1 MNIAIVGY
9 GKMGRMIESL
19 ASGRGHTIAAA
30 VDPFAESDKT
40 GFGSILVKNIADLD
54 GIELNIDCAIEFT
67 RPDTAAANILA
78 LAERRIPVV
87 VGTTGWYETLA
98 ELSAAVNN
106 AGSSLLWASNFS
118 LGVNLFYRI
127 CWYAAELMD
136 SFPEYDP
143 GGFES
148 HHNKKIDSPSGTA
161 KTLVEGILKRMKRK
175 TKPVWNMLDRPP
187 GSEEL
192 HFASLRLGAV
202 PGEHSLIFDSS
213 ADSIEIRH
221 SARNREGLASGALI
235 SAEWLAG
242 SGVRRNG
249 VFTFDDVLE
258 EHFNA
263 RNEGGVY
270 GLH

>member
-1 MNIAIVGY
+1 MNIAVVGY
-9 GKMGRMIESL
+9 GKMGRMIETL
-19 ASGRGHTIAAA
+19 ASARGHTLAAA

-40 GFGSILVKNIADLD
+40 GSGALLVKNIADLD
-54 GIELNIDCAIEFT
+54 GSGLNIDCALEFT
-67 RPDTAAANILA
+67 RPDTAAANIIA

-87 VGTTGWYETLA
+87 AGTTGWRQMLA
-98 ELSAAVNN
+98 EVSAAVNN

-127 CWYAAELMD
+127 CWHASELMD
-136 SFPEYDP
+136 SFPEYDL

-148 HHNKKIDSPSGTA
+148 HHNKKLDSPSGTA
-161 KTLVEGILKRMKRK
+161 KTLVEGILKRIKRK
-175 TKPVWNMLDRPP
+175 TKPVWNMLDRAPRP
-187 GSEEL
+187 EEL

-221 SARNREGLASGALI
+221 SARSREGLAAGALI

-242 SGVRRNG
+242 SGVRRHG

-258 EHFNA
+258 ERFNA
-263 RNEGGVY
+263 RI
-270 GLH
+270 